1 MTNSVPETHS
11 APAEHGLPEAQWR
24 TVVHNDPVNLMT
36 YVQWVFETY
45 FGMTPTVARA
55 RMLTVHREGRAVV
68 ASGGRES
75 MERHVQA
82 LHGYGLRATL
92 EQED

>member
-1 MTNSVPETHS
+1 
-11 APAEHGLPEAQWR
+11 
-24 TVVHNDPVNLMT
+24 MT

-55 RMLTVHREGRAVV
+55 RMLTVHRQGRAVV